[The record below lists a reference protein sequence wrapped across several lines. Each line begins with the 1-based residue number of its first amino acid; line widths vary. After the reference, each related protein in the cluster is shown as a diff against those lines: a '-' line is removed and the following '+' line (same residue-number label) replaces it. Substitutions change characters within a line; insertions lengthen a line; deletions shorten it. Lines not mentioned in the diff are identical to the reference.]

1 MVEFLSTE
9 LRDELVGEPARGRF
23 DTGTAKLCSPL
34 AYDEN
39 ALELAELVRRA
50 GDLALPN
57 LEVDPSTGDFDR
69 ATEEKGDEVDAYA
82 PNPERFVAEVEGV
95 GGGSTKGGLFRKEDT
110 GV

>member
-9 LRDELVGEPARGRF
+9 LRDEPVGDSARARF
-23 DTGTAKLCSPL
+23 GTGMAKLCTPA
-34 AYDEN
+34 AYEEN
-39 ALELAELVRRA
+39 ALELAELVRRL

-69 ATEEKGDEVDAYA
+69 ATEEKGDEVDAEA
-82 PNPERFVAEVEGV
+82 PNPDRFVAEVEGV
-95 GGGSTKGGLFRKEDT
+95 GEALPEGGLFRKEDT